1 MNTIE
6 GVLMEGLLKVDVA
19 VGGLLVMLAVAI
31 GGVAFGYIVAQ
42 LCLNTFP
49 FREGIPDPSEFP

>member
-1 MNTIE
+1 MESFLNT
-6 GVLMEGLLKVDVA
+6 DVA
-19 VGGLLVMLAVAI
+19 VAGLLVMLAVAI

-42 LCLNTFP
+42 LCLDTFP

>member
-1 MNTIE
+1 MFMLEGILNT
-6 GVLMEGLLKVDVA
+6 DVA

-31 GGVAFGYIVAQ
+31 GGIAFAYIVAQ
-42 LCLNTFP
+42 LCLDTFP

>member
-1 MNTIE
+1 MESFFNT
-6 GVLMEGLLKVDVA
+6 DVA
-19 VGGLLVMLAVAI
+19 VGRLLVMLAVAI

-42 LCLNTFP
+42 LCLDTFP

>member
-1 MNTIE
+1 
-6 GVLMEGLLKVDVA
+6 MEGLLKVDVA